1 MFFFLYFI
9 GLGVLSMPMG
19 FAYVVKQ
26 ERTAKAKHLLHV
38 MGLRPLGFWV
48 GTFFANWTLLITG
61 MLLNFVCVVG
71 FNQGL
76 LTGAAL
82 TVLALA
88 LFCCSFSMLP
98 FAYVMTFAFKTV
110 EGMAQWMQLIV
121 QMMGLIPL
129 ILVVS
134 LYTGGLHEQALTVHL
149 VSSVVSTPYQF
160 LGAFLCVTIVTTE
173 ANAAGVDPSFSL
185 FFHTDYGILQTLV
198 AALFHCVLLLLFLAY
213 IERRELGPKKASP
226 QALRLLEEDERNERE
241 ERERAGVVFQPE
253 GQREGEGV
261 TEETGQTAAAVASGR
276 SARVPLLAVAPSAGT
291 PLSSSA
297 APVSLQRDPDVCAE
311 EERVLRAVEALER
324 RQGDSRPASS
334 AGEETEEGEELP
346 AARSRQG
353 GTAGRLSPVT
363 VACVRHAYVAKTAR
377 DKSQVALRGLSL
389 SVGRGEI
396 FGLLGPNG
404 AGKTSLISL
413 LTGEERPPTAGKAF
427 LMDHSVGTDLEG
439 AFESL
444 GFCPQQ
450 DYFGALSVT
459 VKDYIALCLRLRGT
473 EEAEVHGRASEWMR
487 WLEIDDHSGRL
498 LKKCSG
504 GVKRR
509 VNVAAAFIGS
519 PDVVVLDEPSSGMD
533 PRARRR
539 LWRLLQK
546 LSERRDCAVLLTT
559 HSMEEADAL
568 CDRLC
573 VLVNGRAMC
582 LGSALSIKRKY
593 GGGCRLEMQL
603 RTTRGEEEESTEET
617 DVSRAKT
624 FVDRIFREALAHAD
638 IRVPQPESRG
648 HVDGGEDEN
657 GAPST
662 DSLSPVLRERFA
674 NRLVFELPSIPSSGS
689 SLAERGDGGKESM
702 PEGSERDV
710 ATGTRVLSYLFR
722 ALQKQKEHDRKDAE
736 ENSAGG
742 SGESPESEVQENRN
756 EARQSTHFGLVEYSL
771 SQPSLE
777 QVFIAFAKQ
786 QHEHPT

>member
-1 MFFFLYFI
+1 
-9 GLGVLSMPMG
+9 
-19 FAYVVKQ
+19 
-26 ERTAKAKHLLHV
+26 
-38 MGLRPLGFWV
+38 
-48 GTFFANWTLLITG
+48 
-61 MLLNFVCVVG
+61 
-71 FNQGL
+71 
-76 LTGAAL
+76 
-82 TVLALA
+82 
-88 LFCCSFSMLP
+88 
-98 FAYVMTFAFKTV
+98 
-110 EGMAQWMQLIV
+110 
-121 QMMGLIPL
+121 
-129 ILVVS
+129 
-134 LYTGGLHEQALTVHL
+134 
-149 VSSVVSTPYQF
+149 
-160 LGAFLCVTIVTTE
+160 
-173 ANAAGVDPSFSL
+173 
-185 FFHTDYGILQTLV
+185 
-198 AALFHCVLLLLFLAY
+198 
-213 IERRELGPKKASP
+213 
-226 QALRLLEEDERNERE
+226 
-241 ERERAGVVFQPE
+241 
-253 GQREGEGV
+253 
-261 TEETGQTAAAVASGR
+261 
-276 SARVPLLAVAPSAGT
+276 
-291 PLSSSA
+291 
-297 APVSLQRDPDVCAE
+297 
-311 EERVLRAVEALER
+311 
-324 RQGDSRPASS
+324 
-334 AGEETEEGEELP
+334 
-346 AARSRQG
+346 
-353 GTAGRLSPVT
+353 
-363 VACVRHAYVAKTAR
+363 
-377 DKSQVALRGLSL
+377 
-389 SVGRGEI
+389 
-396 FGLLGPNG
+396 
-404 AGKTSLISL
+404 
-413 LTGEERPPTAGKAF
+413 
-427 LMDHSVGTDLEG
+427 
-439 AFESL
+439 
-444 GFCPQQ
+444 
-450 DYFGALSVT
+450 
-459 VKDYIALCLRLRGT
+459 
-473 EEAEVHGRASEWMR
+473 
-487 WLEIDDHSGRL
+487 
-498 LKKCSG
+498 
-504 GVKRR
+504 
-509 VNVAAAFIGS
+509 
-519 PDVVVLDEPSSGMD
+519 MD